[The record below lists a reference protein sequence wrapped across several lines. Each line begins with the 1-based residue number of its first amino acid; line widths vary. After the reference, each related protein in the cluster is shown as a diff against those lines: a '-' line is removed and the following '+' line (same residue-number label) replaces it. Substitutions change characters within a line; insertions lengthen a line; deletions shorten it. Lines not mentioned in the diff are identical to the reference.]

1 MVEIMNGKQER
12 RRVDVMQEIDKT
24 QETYKA
30 QEAQEVRKI
39 IQAVQRSIEAGPY
52 VDVYLVRHGRTLWNQ
67 QKKYLGHTDIP
78 LLAEAVEELASLRE
92 SLREVTFDQIYVS
105 DLVRCI
111 ETLRLIAPELVSRS
125 VQDARLREYHFG
137 EYEGKTYEMLQH
149 DTRYRQWIDDPLSV
163 TPPSAETFAHFEKRI
178 AEFAEE
184 RITPWISGDRTSN
197 YTGMN
202 GCNSAPKILVVTHG
216 GVIRQWV
223 AAWVSTAEF
232 NTFMPKPGEY
242 LVLRLTMNDG
252 TLAAEIKG

>member
-1 MVEIMNGKQER
+1 MVEIMNGTQER
-12 RRVDVMQEIDKT
+12 RRT
-24 QETYKA
+24 Q
-30 QEAQEVRKI
+30 
-39 IQAVQRSIEAGPY
+39 PY

-78 LLAEAVEELASLRE
+78 LLAEAVEELAGLRE
-92 SLREVTFDQIYVS
+92 DLRKVTFDQIYVS

-111 ETLRLIAPELVSRS
+111 ETLRFISPELMSRS
-125 VQDARLREYHFG
+125 VPDARLREYHFG

-163 TPPSAETFAHFEKRI
+163 TPQGAETFVHFEKRI

-184 RITPWISGDRTSN
+184 RITPWISGDGIRS

-202 GCNSAPKILVVTHG
+202 DSNSAPKILVVTHG

-232 NTFMPKPGEY
+232 NTFNPKPGEC